1 VIGGG
6 LTDLPESVCEITAKI
21 ERGIVS
27 NRRGYTTGTGDR
39 QEAGGTQDSTGGK
52 GKRKKIEVT
61 SGGGPFGWL
70 GQAVVRHPWR
80 VIALWLVVAVAVI
93 ATAPA
98 LPTTS
103 NESSFLPKSY
113 ESIRAADL
121 QDKAFPQAGH
131 VTAAAAIVVF
141 SRPGHGK
148 LTAADSAK
156 VASIAKALNGKHIR
170 NIVGVVAGPPS
181 PNHLV
186 QTALVAMPNSVVNGT
201 GTASADA
208 AKALRADIKPL
219 VAGTG
224 LTEGVTGTA
233 AQQLDSQQS
242 GNKAEQ
248 VVLLAT
254 LLLILILLLV
264 IFRSPIIAFLPL
276 IVIALVSQVATGLIS
291 DVNKA
296 LNLNADS
303 SISTILIVVLFG
315 IGTDYILFLMFRYR
329 EELREGENP
338 KQAMVNAVERV
349 GEVIAS
355 AAGVVVVAFL
365 ALLLSTLSV
374 LRSIGPALAIAVAV
388 TLIAGLTLIPAVV
401 SLLGPRV
408 FWPSKAW
415 KHTPKGA
422 RFAAIG
428 RSLGRRPAVFAGVS
442 GLVLI
447 ALAIGAFS
455 YKPTFD
461 LSSAGIPSNAE
472 SVTALKTLEEG
483 LPPGATDP
491 TLILLHANSG
501 QPLTTAQLT
510 TYAAKLKTLPGVGA
524 VAPPKLST
532 DRATADYTVTLS
544 YNPVSTSAVTVLK
557 NGLRP
562 GAHASAPAGTYA
574 LVGGTTAVFA
584 DIQRAVNHDYLVV
597 FPTAAII
604 ILLILALLLRSVV
617 APWYLL
623 VSVGL
628 GFGATLGASVLV
640 FQVLGGQPG
649 LVFLLPVYMYLFVVA
664 LGTDYNILMIARLRE
679 QAREGMPPGEGAAE
693 AFRHA
698 APTIAAAGLILAGT
712 FASLTLAGNTILSQ
726 LGFAVSSGIVLAA
739 FVMAMFF
746 SPSLTALIGRRAW
759 WPGHAA
765 SVATRPAATA
775 TGATGTGADD

>member
-1 VIGGG
+1 MVSNKHASATGSAVRRAAGGG
-6 LTDLPESVCEITAKI
+6 RRPGTAG
-21 ERGIVS
+21 R
-27 NRRGYTTGTGDR
+27 
-39 QEAGGTQDSTGGK
+39 
-52 GKRKKIEVT
+52 
-61 SGGGPFGWL
+61 GPFAAL
-70 GQAVVRHPWR
+70 GRAVVRHPWLT
-80 VIALWLVVAVAVI
+80 ILAWVVAAVAVI
-93 ATAPA
+93 ATSPG
-98 LPTTS
+98 LPTTT

-113 ESIRAADL
+113 ESIRAANL

-131 VTAAAAIVVF
+131 VTASAAIIVF
-141 SRPGHGK
+141 SRADGGK
-148 LTAADSAK
+148 LTPADSAK
-156 VASIAKALNGKHIR
+156 VRSVAASLGARHIH
-170 NIVGVVAGPPS
+170 NIVGVTAGPPS
-181 PNHLV
+181 PNREV
-186 QTALVAMPNSVVNGT
+186 QTALVAMPSNVVNGSS
-201 GTASADA
+201 TAAGDA
-208 AKALRADIKPL
+208 IKVLRADIKPL

-224 LTEGVTGTA
+224 LHEGVTGSA
-233 AQQLDSQQS
+233 AQQADSQQS
-242 GNKAEQ
+242 SQRAEQ
-248 VVLLAT
+248 IVLLAT
-254 LLLILILLLV
+254 LVLILLLLLV
-264 IFRSPIIAFLPL
+264 IFRSPIIAVLPL

-296 LNLNADS
+296 LNLNTDS

-329 EELREGENP
+329 ERLRAGEDP
-338 KQAMVNAVERV
+338 KQAMVSAVTRV

-355 AAGVVVVAFL
+355 AAGVVIAAFL

-388 TLIAGLTLIPAVV
+388 TLIAGLTLVPAVV

-415 KHTPKGA
+415 RREPKAA

-428 RSLGRRPAVFAGVS
+428 RSLGRRPAAFAVVS
-442 GLVLI
+442 GLVL
-447 ALAIGAFS
+447 AVLAIGAFA

-461 LSSAGIPSNAE
+461 LSAAGIPAHAE
-472 SVTALKTLEEG
+472 SQTALKTLERG

-491 TLILLHANSG
+491 TVVLLHSTSG
-501 QPLTTAQLT
+501 QPLTAAEDSAFLT
-510 TYAAKLKTLPGVGA
+510 RLKTLPGVGA
-524 VAPPKLST
+524 VAPPTPS
-532 DRATADYTVTLS
+532 ADHTTVAYSVTLS
-544 YNPVSTSAVTVLK
+544 YNPQSTAAVNVLK
-557 NGLRP
+557 NQLRP
-562 GAHASAPAGTYA
+562 AVHAAAPAGTSA

-584 DIQRAVNHDYLVV
+584 DIQRAVNHDYAVV

-604 ILLILALLLRSVV
+604 ILLILGLLLRSVV

-623 VSVGL
+623 ASVVL

-640 FQVLGGQPG
+640 FQGLGGQTG

-679 QAREGMPPGEGAAE
+679 QAKEGMPPRQAASV

-712 FASLTLAGNTILSQ
+712 FASLTLAGNTILAQ
-726 LGFAVSSGIVLAA
+726 LGFAVACGIALAA

-765 SVATRPAATA
+765 EPRAPARETA
-775 TGATGTGADD
+775 Q

>member
-1 VIGGG
+1 
-6 LTDLPESVCEITAKI
+6 
-21 ERGIVS
+21 
-27 NRRGYTTGTGDR
+27 
-39 QEAGGTQDSTGGK
+39 
-52 GKRKKIEVT
+52 
-61 SGGGPFGWL
+61 
-70 GQAVVRHPWR
+70 VVGHPWWTILAW
-80 VIALWLVVAVAVI
+80 VVVAVAVI
-93 ATAPA
+93 ATSPG

-121 QDKAFPQAGH
+121 QDKAFPAAGQ
-131 VTAAAAIVVF
+131 VTAAAAIIVF
-141 SRPGHGK
+141 SRADGGQ

-156 VASIAKALNGKHIR
+156 IASVASSLNDRHIH
-170 NIVGVVAGPPS
+170 NVVGVTAGARS
-181 PNHLV
+181 PNRVV
-186 QTALVAMPNSVVNGT
+186 QTALVAMPNDVVNGS
-201 GTASADA
+201 GTAAGDA
-208 AKALRADIKPL
+208 VKVLRADIKPL

-224 LTEGVTGTA
+224 LREGVTGSA

-242 GNKAEQ
+242 SQRAEQ

-254 LLLILILLLV
+254 LVLILVLLLV
-264 IFRSPIIAFLPL
+264 IFRSPIIAVLPL
-276 IVIALVSQVATGLIS
+276 VVIALVSQVATGLIA

-296 LNLNADS
+296 LHLNTDS

-329 EELREGENP
+329 EHLRAGQDP
-338 KQAMVNAVERV
+338 KAAMVAAVARV
-349 GEVIAS
+349 GEVISS
-355 AAGVVVVAFL
+355 AAGVVIAAFL

-388 TLIAGLTLIPAVV
+388 TLIAGLTLVPAVV

-415 KHTPKGA
+415 RREPKGA

-428 RSLGRRPAVFAGVS
+428 ASLGRRPGTYALVS
-442 GLVLI
+442 GLVL
-447 ALAIGAFS
+447 AVLAIGAFA

-461 LSSAGIPSNAE
+461 LSSAGIPATAE
-472 SVTALKTLEEG
+472 SQTALTTLEKG

-491 TLILLHANSG
+491 TLVLLHQTSG
-501 QPLTTAQLT
+501 GALPASDLATFG
-510 TYAAKLKTLPGVGA
+510 AKLKTLPGVGA
-524 VAPPKLST
+524 VAPPTLST
-532 DRATADYTVTLS
+532 DRATAAYTVTLS
-544 YNPVSTSAVTVLK
+544 FNPQSTAAVNLVK
-557 NGLRP
+557 NQLRP
-562 GAHASAPAGTYA
+562 AVHAAAPPGTAA
-574 LVGGTTAVFA
+574 LTGGTTAVFA
-584 DIQRAVNHDYLVV
+584 DIQRAVNHDYAVV
-597 FPTAAII
+597 FPVAALI
-604 ILLILALLLRSVV
+604 ILVILGLLLRSVV

-623 VSVGL
+623 ASVVL

-640 FQVLGGQPG
+640 FQGLGGQPG

-679 QAREGMPPGEGAAE
+679 EAKEGLPPRQAAAI

-726 LGFAVSSGIVLAA
+726 LGFAVSAGIALAA

-746 SPSLTALIGRRAW
+746 SPSLTTLIGRWAW

-765 SVATRPAATA
+765 QPPVVTEQLPQEATH
-775 TGATGTGADD
+775 

>member
-1 VIGGG
+1 M
-6 LTDLPESVCEITAKI
+6 
-21 ERGIVS
+21 
-27 NRRGYTTGTGDR
+27 TGCPARPVPRTQGDTVN
-39 QEAGGTQDSTGGK
+39 EGN
-52 GKRKKIEVT
+52 VYT
-61 SGGGPFGWL
+61 SGRGLFAWL
-70 GQAVVRHPWR
+70 GRAVVRHPWR
-80 VIALWLVVAVAVI
+80 VIALWVIAAAAVI
-93 ATAPA
+93 LTSPG
-98 LPTTS
+98 LPSTT
-103 NESSFLPKSY
+103 NESSFLPKDY
-113 ESIRAADL
+113 ESIRAMDL

-131 VTAAAAIVVF
+131 VTSAAAIIVF
-141 SRPGHGK
+141 SRADGGK

-156 VASIAKALNGKHIR
+156 VAAITKTLDAEHLR
-170 NIVGVVAGPPS
+170 NIVSVTAGPTS
-181 PNHLV
+181 PNRLV
-186 QTALVAMPNSVVNGT
+186 QTAMVAMPNGVVNSSGN
-201 GTASADA
+201 SAGDA
-208 AKALRADIKPL
+208 VKALRADIKPL
-219 VAGTG
+219 VAGTA
-224 LTEGVTGTA
+224 LAEGVTGQA
-233 AQQLDSQQS
+233 AQNLDSQQS
-242 GNKAEQ
+242 FNRADQ
-248 VVLLAT
+248 IVLLAT
-254 LLLILILLLV
+254 LALILILLLI
-264 IFRSPIIAFLPL
+264 IFRSPIIALLPL
-276 IVIALVSQVATGLIS
+276 LVIAIVSQVATGLIS

-296 LNLNADS
+296 FGLGTDS

-329 EELREGENP
+329 ERLRDGENP
-338 KQAMVNAVERV
+338 KQAMVDAVERV
-349 GEVIAS
+349 GEVI
-355 AAGVVVVAFL
+355 VAFL

-408 FWPSKAW
+408 FWPSKSWQHA
-415 KHTPKGA
+415 PKGT

-428 RSLGRRPAVFAGVS
+428 RALGRRPAVFAGVS

-447 ALAIGAFS
+447 VLALGAFA

-472 SVTALKTLEEG
+472 SQTALKTLEEG

-491 TLILLHANSG
+491 TDILLHTSSG
-501 QPLTTAQLT
+501 QPLTAAQLT
-510 TYAAKLKTLPGVGA
+510 TYQAKLKTLPGVGA
-524 VAPPKLST
+524 VAPPKLSA

-562 GAHASAPAGTYA
+562 GAHAAAPAGTYA

-584 DIQRAVNHDYLVV
+584 DIQRAINHDYAVV

-604 ILLILALLLRSVV
+604 ILLILALLLRSLV

-623 VSVGL
+623 ASVVL

-640 FQVLGGQPG
+640 FQVLGGQDG

-698 APTIAAAGLILAGT
+698 APTIGAAGLILAGT
-712 FASLTLAGNTILSQ
+712 FASLTLAGNTILAQ
-726 LGFAVSSGIVLAA
+726 LGFAVSCGIALAA

-759 WPGHAA
+759 WPGHAGR
-765 SVATRPAATA
+765 VPAPA
-775 TGATGTGADD
+775 TGSRAGTAAGG